1 LAEVGAVRGGAAA
14 RSEVAVGRVDIEGTD
29 VEEAFVGVIELL
41 DGDLPRGGDA
51 GREGLGGESSSDF
64 GLRDAEGSSDAVPG
78 GCGGSGSVRALSCSV
93 F

>member
-1 LAEVGAVRGGAAA
+1 VRGGAAA